1 MPGMQIIREGDI
13 NQMKG
18 AVKKKTGAQTVL
30 VNGKPAAMKN
40 KSMVVPHKGPKPP
53 IHPINPIMKG
63 DKTVLVEK
71 MPIAF
76 VGVPD
81 SCKHLMIK
89 KASPDVLVKG
99 EMG

>member
-1 MPGMQIIREGDI
+1 MSGKEVVREGDL
-13 NQMKG
+13 NNAKG

-30 VNGKPAAMKN
+30 VNGKPVAMKN

-53 IHPINPIMKG
+53 IHPVNPIAKG

-71 MPIAF
+71 LPMAF

-81 SCKHLMIK
+81 KCKHTMIK

-99 EMG
+99 VMG